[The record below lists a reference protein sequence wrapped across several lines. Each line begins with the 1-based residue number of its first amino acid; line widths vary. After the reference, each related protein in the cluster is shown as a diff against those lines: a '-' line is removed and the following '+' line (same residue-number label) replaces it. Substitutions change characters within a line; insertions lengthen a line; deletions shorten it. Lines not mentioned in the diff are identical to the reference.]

1 MQMAVKY
8 HSFSLNVSDKR
19 GNQLFRFGVSTE
31 KQCYTGNR
39 AVLMERWFLAV
50 FFSYPVVGFCIP
62 GNFYIAI
69 LNISTSIWKGK
80 HIHLAIII
88 LVSQHMSLCGW
99 LSPVSE
105 SVTQFFLFGY
115 MITEKLRCC
124 VKSNR
129 EQSTVIC
136 KSQTLSRI
144 YSQQNVEN
152 IKYLNRE
159 VVQNI
164 LF

>member
-8 HSFSLNVSDKR
+8 HSFSLNASDKR

-50 FFSYPVVGFCIP
+50 LFSYPVVGFCIP

-69 LNISTSIWKGK
+69 LNISTSILKGK

-88 LVSQHMSLCGW
+88 YGSIIIIISQHMSLCGW

-105 SVTQFFLFGY
+105 SVT
-115 MITEKLRCC
+115 
-124 VKSNR
+124 
-129 EQSTVIC
+129 
-136 KSQTLSRI
+136 
-144 YSQQNVEN
+144 
-152 IKYLNRE
+152 
-159 VVQNI
+159 
-164 LF
+164 

>member
-31 KQCYTGNR
+31 KQCYTGNI
-39 AVLMERWFLAV
+39 AVLMERWFLTV
-50 FFSYPVVGFCIP
+50 LFSYPVVGFCIP

-105 SVTQFFLFGY
+105 SVTCRFSVFLFGC

-124 VKSNR
+124 VKSN
-129 EQSTVIC
+129 
-136 KSQTLSRI
+136 
-144 YSQQNVEN
+144 
-152 IKYLNRE
+152 
-159 VVQNI
+159 
-164 LF
+164 